1 MYSQTQAGF
10 LQFQRSLKIVHR
22 VYEMCLLILLICTYF
37 AYIPYNFFILIH
49 IAAGV
54 IILMSGGSYLQL
66 GYADTGTT
74 NPAGTHFKRFCF
86 YNYYGEVYT
95 LHVGVFI
102 TENNLSGSVLR
113 FKF

>member
-1 MYSQTQAGF
+1 MHSQTQAEF
-10 LQFQRSLKIVHR
+10 LQFLRSLKITHG
-22 VYEMCLLILLICTYF
+22 VYEMCLLILLFCTYF
-37 AYIPYNFFILIH
+37 AYFPYNFFILIH

-54 IILMSGGSYLQL
+54 IILMSGESYFQL
-66 GYADTGTT
+66 GYADTGITS
-74 NPAGTHFKRFCF
+74 PPGARLKRFYF

-102 TENNLSGSVLR
+102 IENNLSGSVLR